1 MGQRTGSA
9 PALVRQPAKP
19 NQRIRRR
26 TMSQRDF
33 FPIACLLRSR
43 MPSADRYFLCL
54 PKLVRQLKS
63 SAPARARI
71 SRLHYVF
78 FLADCFAQ
86 QKQNE
91 PQKARMGSQKG
102 TKNRFCAFSASFCA
116 FVTFPD
122 LGKAPLPKYL
132 HLPVPVR
139 GWLGSGPNS
148 GGGRRCFV
156 ARS

>member
-1 MGQRTGSA
+1 
-9 PALVRQPAKP
+9 
-19 NQRIRRR
+19 
-26 TMSQRDF
+26 
-33 FPIACLLRSR
+33 

-71 SRLHYVF
+71 SRLYYAF
-78 FLADCFAQ
+78 STRLLC
-86 QKQNE
+86 
-91 PQKARMGSQKG
+91 PTKAERTTKG
-102 TKNRFCAFSASFCA
+102 TNGITKRHKKQILCFFGFLLCLLSPL
-116 FVTFPD
+116 PD